1 MIFNF
6 NSDQGR
12 AEGKFWSPF
21 ISFVVLCV
29 IEAEAETF
37 QISNEVLLHS
47 PSGVIRHRVKII
59 TQRQRIDLILRFR
72 SLLRGRG
79 IGAPGFQNSVM
90 EETSSTYL
98 TGMAMAFFSRDK
110 SQ

>member
-1 MIFNF
+1 M
-6 NSDQGR
+6 NSEQER

-21 ISFVVLCV
+21 ISFVVFCV

-37 QISNEVLLHS
+37 QISNEFLLHS
-47 PSGVIRHRVKII
+47 PSGVIKHRFKMI

-72 SLLRGRG
+72 SLLKGRG

-90 EETSSTYL
+90 EETSSTYS
-98 TGMAMAFFSRDK
+98 TGMAMEFFSIEK
-110 SQ
+110 